1 MRTLEFEV
9 RGQKLERKKSCRWEN
24 IVAGSV
30 NYLRVKFYFY
40 GNEWTDYDKAVSFFA
55 DGSGGLKEDGVL
67 LDNNDSCV
75 IPARILIG
83 PEFSL
88 SVSGIKGN
96 NMIKTNRVT
105 VEQEVV

>member
-40 GNEWTDYDKAVSFFA
+40 GNEWTDYDKAASFFA
-55 DGSGGLKEDGVL
+55 DGKEVGVL

-75 IPARILIG
+75 IPAVVLTG
-83 PEFSL
+83 PEFSV

-96 NMIKTNRVT
+96 NIIKTNRVT

>member
-30 NYLRVKFYFY
+30 NYLKVKFYFY
-40 GNEWTDYDKAVSFFA
+40 GNEWTGYGKAVSFFA
-55 DGSGGLKEDGVL
+55 DGKEVGVL

-75 IPARILIG
+75 IPAVVLIG
-83 PEFSL
+83 AEFSL

-96 NMIKTNRVT
+96 NIIKTNRVT

>member
-40 GNEWTDYDKAVSFFA
+40 GNEWTEYDKAVSFFA
-55 DGSGGLKEDGVL
+55 DGKDAGEEGVL